1 MSSNIFLVRSTPADF
16 DAMVRSAVETDEHPG
31 LTHKIAGIE
40 SIRFFNHP
48 ESILYTFNEMTA
60 RDLVA
65 FHQGGEY
72 VGIDSIGTIIEAD
85 N

>member
-1 MSSNIFLVRSTPADF
+1 
-16 DAMVRSAVETDEHPG
+16 
-31 LTHKIAGIE
+31 
-40 SIRFFNHP
+40 
-48 ESILYTFNEMTA
+48 MTA

-72 VGIDSIGTIIEAD
+72 VGIDSIGIIIEAD

>member
-1 MSSNIFLVRSTPADF
+1 
-16 DAMVRSAVETDEHPG
+16 MVRSAVETDEHPG

-40 SIRFFNHP
+40 SIRFFNDP
-48 ESILYTFNEMTA
+48 ESILDTFNEMTSG
-60 RDLVA
+60 DLVA

-72 VGIDSIGTIIEAD
+72 VGIDSMGTIVEAD

>member
-1 MSSNIFLVRSTPADF
+1 
-16 DAMVRSAVETDEHPG
+16 MVRSAVETDEHPE
-31 LTHKIAGIE
+31 LTDKIAGIE

-48 ESILYTFNEMTA
+48 ESILDTFNEMTA

-72 VGIDSIGTIIEAD
+72 VGIDSMGTIVEAD

>member
-1 MSSNIFLVRSTPADF
+1 
-16 DAMVRSAVETDEHPG
+16 MVRSAVETDEHPE
-31 LTHKIAGIE
+31 LTDKIAGIE
-40 SIRFFNHP
+40 SIRFFNNP
-48 ESILYTFNEMTA
+48 ESILDTFNEMTA

-72 VGIDSIGTIIEAD
+72 VGIDSIGTIVEAD